1 MMRKEIYA
9 VITALLI
16 SLGVLLAALQPKT
29 VIGQQ
34 YAVGGEI
41 VAEAP
46 SPEPFLTSQTVMA
59 IMAIAAAAAAAGIL
73 VYNKRRI

>member
-1 MMRKEIYA
+1 MRKEIY
-9 VITALLI
+9 VIMVALLA
-16 SLGVLLAALQPKT
+16 SLGVLLVALQPQT

-73 VYNKRRI
+73 VYNRRKF

>member
-1 MMRKEIYA
+1 MIRKEIYA
-9 VITALLI
+9 IVAVLLFSSGI
-16 SLGVLLAALQPKT
+16 LLAALQPRT

-46 SPEPFLTSQTVMA
+46 SEPFLTSQTVMA
-59 IMAIAAAAAAAGIL
+59 IMAIVAAAAAAGIL
-73 VYNKRRI
+73 VYNKRKV

>member
-9 VITALLI
+9 IMVALLI
-16 SLGVLLAALQPKT
+16 SLGILLAALQPQT

-46 SPEPFLTSQTVMA
+46 PSGAFLTSQTVMA
-59 IMAIAAAAAAAGIL
+59 IMAIVAAAAAAGIL

>member
-1 MMRKEIYA
+1 MM
-9 VITALLI
+9 ALLI
-16 SLGVLLAALQPKT
+16 SLVVLLAALQPQT

-34 YAVGGEI
+34 YYVVGGEI